1 MNLKEQIQGVQ
12 HLLAQAFGAR
22 DAHRAAALYT
32 EDASLMPDGLPT
44 FHGRHAIS
52 GFFGGAIAQGVVAAR
67 FTTQDVEGDDE
78 QALEIGHYELFASLP
93 NGERECVDDGRY
105 FVAWRRVDGAW
116 RIYRDMFNRNTPIS
130 AQ

>member
-1 MNLKEQIQGVQ
+1 MSLKDQIQAAQ

-22 DAHRAAALYT
+22 DANRAAALYT
-32 EDASLMPDGLPT
+32 DDARLMPDGMPT
-44 FHGRHAIS
+44 FVGREAIG

-67 FTTQDVEGDDE
+67 FTTQEVDGDDA
-78 QALEIGHYELFASLP
+78 QALEIGRYELFASLP
-93 NGERECVDDGRY
+93 NGERMCVDEGRY

-116 RIYRDMFNRNTPIS
+116 RIYRDMFNRVKPVS